1 MQFNAKN
8 QKLIKTHL
16 KIVNVVDGDGMIVED
31 IFTKEQEEIRLLG
44 IDAPEIKRCRKLKQD
59 EKMLRMPGELLM
71 HLGRI
76 SHKYFIDIA
85 RRGEN
90 VTIAQE
96 KGKEQDFYGRTLAYV
111 YLKDGTCVNEQM
123 IKEGYA
129 KPFNDY
135 ICDEL
140 HRYQIL
146 NIKAKNKKAGLYKI
160 VKDF

>member
-1 MQFNAKN
+1 MQFNAKT

-16 KIVNVVDGDGMIVED
+16 KIINVVDGDGMIVED

-76 SHKYFIDIA
+76 SHKYLIDIA
-85 RRGEN
+85 RRGES

-111 YLKDGTCVNEQM
+111 YLKDGSCVNEQM

-129 KPFNDY
+129 KPF
-135 ICDEL
+135 DEYPCEEL
-140 HRYQIL
+140 QEYLKL
-146 NIKAKNKKAGLYKI
+146 NTHAMKSKRGLYKI
-160 VKDF
+160 VSNF